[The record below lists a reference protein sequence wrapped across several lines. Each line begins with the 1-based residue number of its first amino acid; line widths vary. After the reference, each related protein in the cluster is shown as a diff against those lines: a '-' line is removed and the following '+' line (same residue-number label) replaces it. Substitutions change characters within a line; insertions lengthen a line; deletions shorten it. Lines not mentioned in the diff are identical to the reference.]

1 MEATEDRPAADY
13 RAAELDG
20 ALRGHGCRLT
30 ILDSVPST
38 NEWLV
43 EQLSRDAAH
52 FAAEAPLR
60 AVVAGFQSRGKGR
73 LDRSWFTPAG
83 TAVTFS
89 VALTPRDRSG
99 RAWPQDL
106 LPWLT
111 LMLAHSVTA
120 TVRELTGVP
129 AAVKWPNDVLIRER
143 KVCGILASLV
153 PSPPGA
159 AHQGPTVVLGAGINV
174 QQGHLPVPGATSLRL
189 ETGNDAAV
197 PTRSAVLTGVLAH
210 FSRALDRASVDPAA
224 QLGPGGELRRELE
237 SALDTLGR
245 RVLVHLP
252 GRNAPLPATAV
263 GLGSSGQ
270 LRVRDDD
277 GREHEYGAGDVVHVR
292 PGPRTPEDAGHEN
305 ERPR

>member
-13 RAAELDG
+13 RAAAPDE
-20 ALRGHGCRLT
+20 ALRALGCHLT
-30 ILDSVPST
+30 VLNSVPST

-43 EQLSRDAAH
+43 DQLTRGAADDV
-52 FAAEAPLR
+52 AGAPLR
-60 AVVAGFQSRGKGR
+60 AVVAGFQSSGKGR

-89 VALTPRDRSG
+89 VALAPRDRSG

-111 LMLAHSVTA
+111 LVLAHSVTA
-120 TVRELTGVP
+120 TVRELTGAP
-129 AAVKWPNDVLIRER
+129 AVVKWPNDVLIRER

-153 PSPPGA
+153 PPHPGA
-159 AHQGPTVVLGAGINV
+159 AQQGPTVVLGAGINV
-174 QQGHLPVPGATSLRL
+174 QQRHLPVPGATSLRL
-189 ETGNDAAV
+189 ETGDDAAV
-197 PTRSAVLTGVLAH
+197 PTRSAVLTGVLTH
-210 FSRALDRASVDPAA
+210 FSRALDRASADPAT
-224 QLGPGGELRRELE
+224 QLGPDGELRRELE
-237 SALDTLGR
+237 STLDTLGR

-263 GLGSSGQ
+263 GLGASGQ
-270 LRVRDDD
+270 LRVRDDE

-292 PGPRTPEDAGHEN
+292 PGPRAPEDAGHEN
-305 ERPR
+305 EGPR

>member
-43 EQLSRDAAH
+43 EQLSRGEAHDAAG
-52 FAAEAPLR
+52 APLR
-60 AVVAGFQSRGKGR
+60 AVVAGFQSNGKGR

-120 TVRELTGVP
+120 TVRELTGAP
-129 AAVKWPNDVLIRER
+129 AVVKWPNDVLIRER

-153 PSPPGA
+153 PPAPGA
-159 AHQGPTVVLGAGINV
+159 AQQGPTVVLGAGINV
-174 QQGHLPVPGATSLRL
+174 RQRHLPVPGATSLRL
-189 ETGNDAAV
+189 ETGDDAAV
-197 PTRSAVLTGVLAH
+197 PTRSAVLTGVLTH
-210 FSRALDRASVDPAA
+210 FSRALDRASADPAG
-224 QLGPGGELRRELE
+224 QLGAGGELRRDLE
-237 SALDTLGR
+237 SVLDTLGR

-252 GRNAPLPATAV
+252 GRTRPMPATAV
-263 GLGSSGQ
+263 GLGPSGQ

-277 GREHEYGAGDVVHVR
+277 GSEHEYGAGDVVHVR
-292 PGPRTPEDAGHEN
+292 PGPRAEDDATHEN
-305 ERPR
+305 GGPR